1 MEYTVLSF
9 YVEENLEEAVNEL
22 IQDGFRPFGGLQV
35 VPHKNSATGALFV
48 QAMLRTTPEEMWP
61 RI

>member
-1 MEYTVLSF
+1 MEYAVLSF
-9 YVEENLEEAVNEL
+9 YVGENLEEAVNEL

-35 VPHKNSATGALFV
+35 VPHKNAATGVLYV
-48 QAMLRTTPEEMWP
+48 QAMLKASPEEMWP

>member
-22 IQDGFRPFGGLQV
+22 IQDGFRPVGGVQV
-35 VPHKNSATGALFV
+35 VPHKNAATGALYV
-48 QAMLRTTPEEMWP
+48 QAMLKTNPEEAWP